1 MNKIGTLIVT
11 YINGS
16 KDYFAHTTKHDFER
30 MLGEMT
36 QYSKTFIFDYNDA
49 KAVVML
55 DNVLSMWLNY
65 DEEKENENKCKSV

>member
-1 MNKIGTLIVT
+1 MSKIGTLVIT
-11 YINGS
+11 YINGT
-16 KDYFAHTTKHDFER
+16 KDNFPNTTKHDFER

-65 DEEKENENKCKSV
+65 DKEKENEKR